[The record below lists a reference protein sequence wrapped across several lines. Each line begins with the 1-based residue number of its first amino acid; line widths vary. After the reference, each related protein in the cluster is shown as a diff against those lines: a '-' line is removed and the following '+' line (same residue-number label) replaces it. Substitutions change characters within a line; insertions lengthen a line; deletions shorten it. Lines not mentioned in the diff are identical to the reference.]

1 MVLPGWLRSLKPMFS
16 IVWKGL
22 NPKTSTIQYYLHQ
35 LLQNPVDLYQLWS
48 RALFKYKVWLIL
60 VGQLHTSY
68 IVTISWFSRGM
79 FSTFLSVINGSGIP
93 LVKVK
98 QTFSIF
104 TLFFFCLF
112 CLSDEIFVPW
122 KFFSTDSISSSY
134 SLKQQCE
141 SYCHFLLRLNVTFK
155 LVGNSN
161 KISKYRLMLYLNWH

>member
-68 IVTISWFSRGM
+68 IVKISWFSRGM
-79 FSTFLSVINGSGIP
+79 FSTSLSVINGSGIP

-104 TLFFFCLF
+104 TFFFSIFFVHLMKF
-112 CLSDEIFVPW
+112 LSPE
-122 KFFSTDSISSSY
+122 SS
-134 SLKQQCE
+134 LALTA
-141 SYCHFLLRLNVTFK
+141 FLLRTLW
-155 LVGNSN
+155 NSN
-161 KISKYRLMLYLNWH
+161 VSHIVIFY

>member
-68 IVTISWFSRGM
+68 IVKISWFSRGM
-79 FSTFLSVINGSGIP
+79 FSTSLSVINGSGIP

-104 TLFFFCLF
+104 TFFFSIFFVHLMKF
-112 CLSDEIFVPW
+112 LSPE
-122 KFFSTDSISSSY
+122 SS
-134 SLKQQCE
+134 LALTA
-141 SYCHFLLRLNVTFK
+141 FLLHTLW
-155 LVGNSN
+155 NSN
-161 KISKYRLMLYLNWH
+161 VSHIVIFY